1 MKLAALAVAAAA
13 AALAVAFAGV
23 GRTGDAH
30 GQTAAAAP
38 AGITVNGTG
47 SVATVPDRAE
57 FSFGVTST
65 GRTASAA
72 LSANSAEVEKVIAA
86 LKQAGVAAAD
96 IQTQFVALSPRTTDN
111 GEVIIGYTAHNSVSA
126 RLRDLDRAGAII
138 DAAVAAGANEV
149 FGPNLT
155 SSDRNELY
163 RTALRAAMAN
173 AKAKATT
180 LAAASDRT
188 LGRVL
193 AVVEV
198 GAAPPPVPVE
208 STAPRAGVPI
218 EPGTQ
223 TIEASVTVTFALA

>member
-1 MKLAALAVAAAA
+1 MKLAALAAASAA
-13 AALAVAFAGV
+13 VALAVAFAGV
-23 GRTGDAH
+23 GSTGEAQ
-30 GQTAAAAP
+30 GQTAATP
-38 AGITVNGTG
+38 PTGITVNGTG

-72 LSANSAEVEKVIAA
+72 LTANSAEVAKVIAA

-96 IQTQFVALSPRTTDN
+96 IQTQFVSLSPRTTEN
-111 GEVIIGYTAHNSVSA
+111 GEAIIGYIAHNSVSA
-126 RLRDLDRAGAII
+126 RLRNLDAAGAVI

-163 RTALRAAMAN
+163 RTALRAAIAN

-180 LAAASDRT
+180 IAAAAERT

-193 AVVEV
+193 AVVET
-198 GAAPPPVPVE
+198 GAAPPPMPVE

-223 TIEASVTVTFALA
+223 QIEASVTVTFALA